1 MEGGGAVVQE
11 RRMIMLIYVEAL
23 VSAYK
28 GGYEERV
35 HPTEL

>member
-1 MEGGGAVVQE
+1 MEGGGLQE
-11 RRMIMLIYVEAL
+11 RRMIMLRYVEAL

>member
-1 MEGGGAVVQE
+1 MLAVIQG
-11 RRMIMLIYVEAL
+11 MIMLIYVEAL